1 MATQPTPDLSWKQE
15 VNLRLAAHKSR
26 RDPAAGNKSTPAE
39 SPQGAADRAAQA
51 AARVAA
57 RYAQAPSYSQMLAEE
72 ARAAVRAA
80 EAASQAA
87 YNLQAAAESVLAGL
101 ETAGLETAAYA
112 EHEQQP
118 VLQPILQPSIQPSQ
132 QPAPR
137 QDSGTFFDTFLGLER
152 PFEQPEP
159 APSLPE
165 WKVRWEQELPT
176 RTAAPP
182 KQRNSR
188 RAEQF
193 AFDLEDWREP
203 ASTYGEPETV
213 EPAQPI
219 HANLIEFPREII
231 APRKARP
238 RIAEGP
244 LAPEGGERGQLS
256 IFEVDPGVISIEP
269 APAGTALEPAAPG
282 WSRIRLEA
290 ESLPEP
296 AAHVAATQRAHSIQL
311 APLGMRVMSAMV
323 DTAWIGA
330 IFTAAALL
338 ISMNFDSQPSMK
350 LMEFVGIAAF
360 IVLAVLYK
368 GFFFMFAGTTP
379 GMRYAGISLCTFDD
393 QRPTREQMR
402 RRIAAVLLSLLPVGL
417 GLLWAIFDDDHL
429 SWHDRISRTY
439 QRCA

>member
-1 MATQPTPDLSWKQE
+1 
-15 VNLRLAAHKSR
+15 
-26 RDPAAGNKSTPAE
+26 
-39 SPQGAADRAAQA
+39 
-51 AARVAA
+51 
-57 RYAQAPSYSQMLAEE
+57 MLAEE

-101 ETAGLETAAYA
+101 ETAAAAETAQYQAN
-112 EHEQQP
+112 QS

-132 QPAPR
+132 QPAPQ
-137 QDSGTFFDTFLGLER
+137 QDSGTFFDSFLGLER
-152 PFEQPEP
+152 QGQERPIEQSEP
-159 APSLPE
+159 APSVSGWPGVTEL
-165 WKVRWEQELPT
+165 KVRWEQELPV
-176 RTAAPP
+176 RSAAPSRP
-182 KQRNSR
+182 RNSR

-256 IFEVDPGVISIEP
+256 IFEVDPAAISIEP

-296 AAHVAATQRAHSIQL
+296 AAYAATAQHAHSIQL
-311 APLGMRVMSAMV
+311 APLGMRAMSAMV

-330 IFTAAALL
+330 IFTAAALV
-338 ISMNFDSQPSMK
+338 ISMNVDSQPSMK
-350 LMEFVGIAAF
+350 LMEFVGVAAF
-360 IVLAVLYK
+360 ITIAVLYK
-368 GFFFMFAGTTP
+368 GIFLMFAGTTP

-393 QRPTREQMR
+393 QRPTRDQMR

-417 GLLWAIFDDDHL
+417 GLLWAIFDEDHL